1 MIFSSRLMVNSLWLK
16 YKIETKLMFVMV
28 THQKY
33 HVCIPLP
40 IRLGIFIYYINLFKK
55 SGL

>member
-1 MIFSSRLMVNSLWLK
+1 MVNSLWLK

-33 HVCIPLP
+33 CVY
-40 IRLGIFIYYINLFKK
+40 RYLGLD
-55 SGL
+55 S

>member
-1 MIFSSRLMVNSLWLK
+1 MVNSLWLK

-28 THQKY
+28 TIRSTAY
-33 HVCIPLP
+33 VYRYL
-40 IRLGIFIYYINLFKK
+40 RLGIFIYYINLFKK